1 MMISSASAEQRKGRA
16 GRTGPGICYRM
27 YSEDDYNS
35 LAKYDKAEI
44 FLRPLSITVTLLK
57 VCPSIKENHHKKNN
71 IVFLF

>member
-1 MMISSASAEQRKGRA
+1 MLTFEDSQIIISQEMMISSASAEQRKGRA

-27 YSEDDYNS
+27 YGEDEYNS

-57 VCPSIKENHHKKNN
+57 VYHEK
-71 IVFLF
+71 